1 MFLYINIAE
10 DRNRVNE
17 IFPTF
22 AEEKR
27 IYEHL
32 SNVMDV
38 NNSSIFEKMG
48 TSDHQNLFF
57 CQDNAVGLQAIVA
70 IHDTTLGPAIG
81 GVRMLPYES
90 LSDAVDDALRLSE
103 AITYKAS
110 LAGLNLGGGSA
121 IIVGN
126 HRTDKTEVLMRRFG
140 QFVEGLNGNFIAS
153 TDIGT
158 TQKDLEDMLSETNYV
173 AGLPASLNG
182 GGDTTIFAARGV
194 FYGIKAAIKELYGDE
209 SLAGRKIAVQGVG
222 AVGEQLVAMLRAE
235 NARVYVSDMTEE
247 RKMKIAAKYKAEPIT
262 YSTSFELDA
271 DVYAPCALGG
281 TVNPETVP
289 RMRCRII
296 AGSANNQLKK
306 EEETNRLLKERDIL
320 YTPDF
325 LINAGALISC
335 YSELEGYGN
344 DRTEALIKNIYNATR
359 HVIQKSAEDDITTHE
374 AAKQLAEKRIFDIKK
389 IK

>member
-1 MFLYINIAE
+1 M
-10 DRNRVNE
+10 E
-17 IFPTF
+17 IKHPSVF
-22 AEEKR
+22 EQMS
-27 IYEHL
+27 L
-32 SNVMDV
+32 S
-38 NNSSIFEKMG
+38 G
-48 TSDHQNLFF
+48 HQNLYF
-57 CQDNAVGLQAIVA
+57 CQDESIGLQAIVA

-81 GVRMLPYES
+81 GVRMLPYETIG
-90 LSDAVDDALRLSE
+90 DAVDDALRLSH

-121 IIVGN
+121 IIIGN
-126 HRTDKTEVLMRRFG
+126 HRTDKSELLMRRFA

-158 TQKDLEDMLSETNYV
+158 TQKDLEYMLSETNYV

-182 GGDTTIFAARGV
+182 GGDNSVFAARGV
-194 FYGIKAAIKELYGDE
+194 FYGIKAAIKELYGDD
-209 SLAGRKIAVQGVG
+209 SLAGRKVAVQGLG
-222 AVGEQLVAMLRAE
+222 SIGEQLVSMLRAE

-247 RKMKIAAKYKAEPIT
+247 RKLKIAAKYKAEPIT

-289 RMRCRII
+289 RMRCKII
-296 AGSANNQLKK
+296 AGSANNQLKD
-306 EEETNRLLKERDIL
+306 EELTNKLLKEHDIL

-335 YSELEGYGN
+335 YSELEGHGN
-344 DRTEALIKNIYNATR
+344 DRTETLVKNIYNATR
-359 HVIQKSAEDDITTHE
+359 HVIQKSREDNITTFD
-374 AAKQLAEKRIFDIKK
+374 AAKQLAEQRIFDIKK
-389 IK
+389 LKR

>member
-1 MFLYINIAE
+1 M
-10 DRNRVNE
+10 E
-17 IFPTF
+17 IKHPSVF
-22 AEEKR
+22 EQMS
-27 IYEHL
+27 L
-32 SNVMDV
+32 S
-38 NNSSIFEKMG
+38 G
-48 TSDHQNLFF
+48 HQNLYF
-57 CQDNAVGLQAIVA
+57 CQDESIGLQAIVA

-81 GVRMLPYES
+81 GVRMLPYETIG
-90 LSDAVDDALRLSE
+90 DAVDDALRLSH

-121 IIVGN
+121 IIIGN
-126 HRTDKTEVLMRRFG
+126 HRTDKSELLMRRFA

-158 TQKDLEDMLSETNYV
+158 TQKDLEYMLSETNYV

-182 GGDTTIFAARGV
+182 GGDNSVFAARGV
-194 FYGIKAAIKELYGDE
+194 FYGIKAAIKELYGDD
-209 SLAGRKIAVQGVG
+209 SLAGRKVAVQGLG
-222 AVGEQLVAMLRAE
+222 SIGEQLVSMLRAE

-289 RMRCRII
+289 RMRCKII
-296 AGSANNQLKK
+296 AGSANNQLKD
-306 EEETNRLLKERDIL
+306 EELTNKLLKEHDIL

-335 YSELEGYGN
+335 YSELEGHGN
-344 DRTEALIKNIYNATR
+344 DRTETLVKNIYNATR
-359 HVIQKSAEDDITTHE
+359 HVIQKSRADNITTFD
-374 AAKQLAEKRIFDIKK
+374 AAKQLAEQRIFDIKK
-389 IK
+389 LKR

>member
-1 MFLYINIAE
+1 ME
-10 DRNRVNE
+10 VN
-17 IFPTF
+17 
-22 AEEKR
+22 K
-27 IYEHL
+27 
-32 SNVMDV
+32 
-38 NNSSIFEKMG
+38 SSVFEKMG
-48 TSDHQNLFF
+48 VSGHQNLYF
-57 CQDNAVGLQAIVA
+57 CHDQAVGLQAIIA

-90 LSDAVDDALRLSE
+90 VSEAVEDALRLSQ

-110 LAGLNLGGGSA
+110 IAGLNLGGGSA
-121 IIVGN
+121 IIIGN
-126 HRTDKTEVLMRRFG
+126 NRTDKTEVLMRRFG
-140 QFVEGLNGNFIAS
+140 QFIEGLNGNFIAS

-158 TQKDLEDMLSETNYV
+158 TQKDLEYMLSETDYV

-182 GGDTTIFAARGV
+182 GGDTTVFAARGV
-194 FYGIKAAIKELYGDE
+194 FYGIKAAIKELYGDD

-222 AVGEQLVAMLRAE
+222 SVGEQLVGMLRAE

-281 TVNPETVP
+281 TVNPDTVP
-289 RMRCRII
+289 RMRCKII
-296 AGSANNQLKK
+296 AGSANNQLKD
-306 EEETNRLLKERDIL
+306 EDVTNRLLREHNIL

-335 YSELEGYGN
+335 FSELEGYGS
-344 DRTEALIKNIYNATR
+344 DRTEALVKNIYNATR
-359 HVIQKSAEDDITTHE
+359 HVIQKSVEDKITTYE
-374 AAKQLAEKRIFDIKK
+374 AAKQLAEKRIADIKK
-389 IK
+389 LKR